1 MDSKLA
7 IGYLSAL
14 VILLGVLA
22 WLVLR
27 QIIKNRQQEKI
38 LAELQPK
45 LQNQKGTP
53 EEHYQLGSVY
63 LRKKL
68 YAKAITEFQKAL
80 KDNDNPTPEI
90 YNALG
95 YTYFSQEQYD
105 LAIKNYRQALEIA
118 PNYLVAVHN
127 LAHAYEKKKLI
138 PQAIELYEQA
148 MELNPK
154 DEIAARRLRALRPR
168 V

>member
-14 VILLGVLA
+14 VVMLGLLG
-22 WLVLR
+22 WLVFR
-27 QIIKNRQQEKI
+27 QIIKNRQQEKV
-38 LAELQPK
+38 LGELQPK
-45 LQNQKGTP
+45 LEKTKGAP
-53 EEHYQLGSVY
+53 AEHYELGSVY

-68 YAKAITEFQKAL
+68 YAKAIGEFQKAL
-80 KDNDNPTPEI
+80 KDNDSPSPEI

-138 PQAIELYEQA
+138 PQSIELYEQA
-148 MELNPK
+148 LQLNPK
-154 DEIAARRLRALRPR
+154 DEIAERRLRALRPR